1 MHISAKSILG
11 LVTFGLLSVANAS
24 VQDSQLMVPRTFTN
38 ADGTTSTIRMNRNI
52 KFTQGSEGTRPVRL
66 SKRFP
71 FSSGRD
77 EWCGEMAEDPAT
89 DFSASAP
96 LAADCQAL
104 ASSLSSQ
111 NGFWT
116 LQPGDFSSNG
126 WATVVSSGTCSF
138 AVRYADSG
146 SAASPMNVG
155 TNDIRFYTTRYGVM
169 AQNGKLGLQGTVQC
183 YNSQK
188 MLFVTWGLIHS

>member
-1 MHISAKSILG
+1 MRISAKSVLCFITL
-11 LVTFGLLSVANAS
+11 GLLSVANAS
-24 VQDSQLMVPRTFTN
+24 GQALDTMVPRTFAN
-38 ADGTTSTIRMNRNI
+38 ADGITSKIRMNRNI
-52 KFTQGSEGTRPVRL
+52 KFTQASEGTRPVRL

-77 EWCGEMAEDPAT
+77 EWCGELAEDPAT

-104 ASSLSSQ
+104 ATSLSSQ

-146 SAASPMNVG
+146 SAANPMNVG
-155 TNDIRFYTTRYGVM
+155 TNDIRFYTTRYGVLT
-169 AQNGKLGLQGTVQC
+169 QDGKLGLQGTVQC